1 VGEQV
6 VAEAVP
12 LEDDPP
18 AFVAA
23 PEPVDFVPDDVDE
36 QAATVTL
43 SSATDTKIVVLRAYR
58 LITASWWGHGHGQI
72 GA

>member
-6 VAEAVP
+6 VAEAAP

-18 AFVAA
+18 AVVA
-23 PEPVDFVPDDVDE
+23 PEPVDFVPDDDDE

-43 SSATDTKIVVLRAYR
+43 RSATDTKIVVLRAYR
-58 LITASWWGHGHGQI
+58 FITASWWGHGYGQI